1 MPRALDGITVF
12 DISVGEAC
20 ALATM
25 MLSDNGARVIRVSN
39 PEDERRRNSQTYRML
54 DRGKESVHLDLNQA
68 LKEFSKTDT
77 TADEVE
83 RQVIMAVVV
92 SSNVFV
98 SWHIVVSDG
107 SSMQAGGGESYG
119 PSIYAVFLV

>member
-77 TADEVE
+77 TADETAIGHCSQKCHCDYLMLAICYYPKR
-83 RQVIMAVVV
+83 RQRGVNAPPA
-92 SSNVFV
+92 
-98 SWHIVVSDG
+98 
-107 SSMQAGGGESYG
+107 QK
-119 PSIYAVFLV
+119 PS